1 MHNTRPD
8 YVQNL
13 YSIISES
20 YEVPTDDYKHHEWL
34 KPLKLR
40 KGSSSE
46 DNFNQ
51 LLEQTFLDPSKGGRN
66 KAEVGNLRRHWKV
79 LLLNLSFA
87 MYQRHWLLTPRHT
100 NYYSEHYYPKRLG
113 IGPRPTKYITEWLAK
128 HDYVVLLPGKKYK
141 DEPVKA
147 RVFPTPKLM
156 ELLWS
161 YFLEIEQPIE
171 PPYLIINEAEGNW
184 DTIANLPA
192 DHPEKHE
199 LATINEFLKPHQWAC
214 KGPVQLK
221 YKSNA
226 FQGGRL
232 YTPFQSL
239 PDRRMRLRI
248 NTLINGEPI
257 CEVDFS
263 ANHLRLNLAF
273 NGGVDAGDDPYI
285 TVGEEAGIESR
296 QLVKKFFT
304 IAMGGDNEVGALH
317 ACFTQG
323 VSKENF
329 QKLKDASLKI
339 FPKLELFNG
348 WGIYA
353 QNFEGQILKNVML
366 EGVKHGI
373 VCLPVHDAVAVP
385 LDHIGWAC
393 EEMRYQWDK
402 QMDVSGLARVTTD
415 IPA

>member
-1 MHNTRPD
+1 MHNTRPSHA
-8 YVQNL
+8 QNL
-13 YSIISES
+13 YTIISEG
-20 YEVPTDDYKHHEWL
+20 YELPTDDYKHHQWL

-40 KGSSSE
+40 KGSKSE
-46 DNFNQ
+46 DNFYQ

-66 KAEVGNLRRHWKV
+66 NTQVENLRRHWKV
-79 LLLNLSFA
+79 LLLNLSFV
-87 MYQRHWLLTPRHT
+87 MYQRHWLLIPQDSK
-100 NYYSEHYYPKRLG
+100 YYSDSFYPRRLG
-113 IGPRPTKYITEWLAK
+113 ISYRPTRHIVEWLQE
-128 HDYVVLLPGKKYK
+128 HDYVVLLPGRKYK
-141 DEPVKA
+141 DQPAKA

-171 PPYLIINEAEGNW
+171 APYLIINEPEGKW
-184 DTIANLPA
+184 ESIADLPA
-192 DHPEKHE
+192 DHPEKQE

-248 NTLINGEPI
+248 NTLIDGENI

-273 NGGVDAGDDPYI
+273 NGGVDAGDDPYR
-285 TVGEEAGIESR
+285 TVGEEAGIEPR
-296 QLVKKFFT
+296 ELVKKFFT

-317 ACFTQG
+317 ACFTEG
-323 VSKENF
+323 ISMENF
-329 QKLKDASLKI
+329 QKLKEASLKV

-366 EGVKHGI
+366 EGVKEGI

-393 EEMRYQWDK
+393 DEMRYQWDK
-402 QMDVSGLARVTTD
+402 QMDVSGLSRVTTD

>member
-1 MHNTRPD
+1 
-8 YVQNL
+8 
-13 YSIISES
+13 
-20 YEVPTDDYKHHEWL
+20 
-34 KPLKLR
+34 
-40 KGSSSE
+40 
-46 DNFNQ
+46 
-51 LLEQTFLDPSKGGRN
+51 
-66 KAEVGNLRRHWKV
+66 
-79 LLLNLSFA
+79 
-87 MYQRHWLLTPRHT
+87 
-100 NYYSEHYYPKRLG
+100 
-113 IGPRPTKYITEWLAK
+113 
-128 HDYVVLLPGKKYK
+128 
-141 DEPVKA
+141 
-147 RVFPTPKLM
+147 M

-171 PPYLIINEAEGNW
+171 APYLIINEAEGNW
-184 DTIANLPA
+184 DSITDLPA
-192 DHPEKHE
+192 DHPEKQE

-248 NTLINGEPI
+248 NTLIDGASI

-273 NGGVDAGDDPYI
+273 NGGVDAGDDPYT

-317 ACFTQG
+317 ACFKEG
-323 VSKENF
+323 ISKENF
-329 QKLKDASLKI
+329 QKLKEASLKI

-366 EGVKHGI
+366 EGVKEGI

-385 LDHIGWAC
+385 SDHIGWAC
-393 EEMRYQWDK
+393 DEMRYQWDK
-402 QMDVSGLARVTTD
+402 QMSVSRLARVTTD